1 MSQIPD
7 QNSATPQP
15 IFTGNAPNAGS
26 SYAQTLGVDATPD
39 PNKQVFQEPTPPPSD
54 GPLPPPP
61 FEEDHKK
68 KYVIFGV
75 FGLLFLFIIFL
86 IISFLSSRFK
96 GKPNSGPTQITY
108 WGLWTE
114 KEVMQ
119 PLIDDYQ
126 KTHPNVVINY
136 QLQDKKLYKE
146 RLTAAIDRNEG
157 PDIFRFHNSWGVM
170 IAPYLTSIPKT
181 IYSDA
186 EYEANFYPV
195 VKDVYW
201 GGNYYG
207 IPLSIDGLVMF
218 YNDDMLK
225 SGNIPVP
232 KNWGEDFESA
242 AQKLTVREGGK
253 IVTSGAALG
262 LAENIEHFSDI
273 LSLMILQNGTKVSE
287 SLLKCY
293 SNQNGKEEL
302 LQSTTCGSDALSY
315 YHKFSEDPNSVWNDI
330 FDNSITSFASG
341 KVAIIF
347 APSWEA
353 LNIKALNPNLNF
365 KVAKVPQLVC
375 IQAPCTDIHIA
386 SYWLEGVSKNSK
398 NQALAFDFLKYLSSA
413 DVLQKKYEAEI
424 KLRKLFGDAPS
435 RKDMADTIG
444 GNEYLKPVVDEAPFM
459 KSSLFVSRTIDGDS
473 GINTRLQKYMKDGV
487 NALNKGVGADTAI
500 HQIDNGLHQVI
511 DSYKPRAVLPTGQ

>member
-1 MSQIPD
+1 MSEIPD
-7 QNSATPQP
+7 QNSNSSQP
-15 IFTGNAPNAGS
+15 IFTGNAPSGSS
-26 SYAQTLGVDATPD
+26 SYAQTLGVEAPPD
-39 PNKQVFQEPTPPPSD
+39 PSKQVFQEPSSSGD
-54 GPLPPPP
+54 SPLPPPP
-61 FEEDHKK
+61 FEEDNKK
-68 KYVIFGV
+68 KYIIFGL
-75 FGLLFLFIIFL
+75 FGLLFLFIVFL

-96 GKPNSGPTQITY
+96 GKTSSGPVTITY

-119 PLIDDYQ
+119 LLIDDYQ
-126 KTHPNVVINY
+126 KTHPNVIINY

-157 PDIFRFHNSWGVM
+157 PDIFRFHNGWGVM
-170 IAPYLTSIPKT
+170 IASYLAPVPKT
-181 IYSDA
+181 VYSDA
-186 EYEANFYPV
+186 DFDANFYPV
-195 VKDVYW
+195 VKEDVNR

-232 KNWGEDFESA
+232 TTWGADFEGA
-242 AQKLTVREGGK
+242 AQKLTVREEDK

-262 LAENIEHFSDI
+262 LADNIDHFSDI
-273 LSLMILQNGTKVSE
+273 LSLMMLQNGTKVSE
-287 SLLKCY
+287 SLLRCY
-293 SNQNGKEEL
+293 SNQSGKEEL
-302 LQSTTCGSDALSY
+302 LQSTTCGSDTLSY
-315 YHKFSEDPNSVWNDI
+315 YHKFTENPNSVWNDV
-330 FDNSITSFASG
+330 FESSLTSFASG

-375 IQAPCTDIHIA
+375 VEDPCSDVYLA

-398 NQALAFDFLKYLSSA
+398 NQAEAFDFLKYLTSR
-413 DVLQKKYEAEI
+413 DVLQKKYEAEAR
-424 KLRKLFGDAPS
+424 LRKLFGDAPA
-435 RKDMADTIG
+435 RRDMADTVG
-444 GNEYLKPVVDEAPFM
+444 TNEYLKPLISEAPDM
-459 KSSLFVSRTIDGDS
+459 KSSLFVSRTIDGES
-473 GINTRLQKYMKDGV
+473 GINARLEKYLKDAV

-500 HQIDNGLHQVI
+500 QPVDNGLHQVL
-511 DSYKPRAVLPTGQ
+511 DGYKAASAATNK